1 MASSKHFNLSD
12 IASNYSEITP
22 ELAEKIRE
30 DFSDAAEQLI
40 YEFSVISDE
49 RAVELDRISSLQIPP
64 SHRFELY
71 SYARRIAALE
81 NEVNQQQKDL
91 TALNKYVQSMDAK
104 EYAKYKAFLTML
116 KLSDDET

>member
-1 MASSKHFNLSD
+1 MATSKHFNLSD
-12 IASNYSEITP
+12 IANNYSEITP

-49 RAVELDRISSLQIPP
+49 RAVELDRISSLQIPA

-71 SYARRIAALE
+71 SYARRIVALE

-91 TALNKYVQSMDAK
+91 TALSKYVQSMDAK

-116 KLSDDET
+116 KLSDDES